1 MTYLQ
6 KRCSSCE
13 TGWRSRNLP
22 SPTRGDCTTASSKKK
37 LWISYEKFKM
47 IKKKI
52 TSAFFSPLRDSLRY
66 ILVKCNGVMSRE
78 FAELWSVRA
87 SSRFLPCTG
96 GFVLRFLLWKF
107 SSAIYKGRFRNCS
120 TGLYISPHE
129 KKVKKKKRK
138 KSLGRRQK
146 KNVGRLWSYTGK
158 SDWKLRRGKYS
169 HFRISFI
176 TADALWC
183 WTV

>member
-1 MTYLQ
+1 
-6 KRCSSCE
+6 
-13 TGWRSRNLP
+13 
-22 SPTRGDCTTASSKKK
+22 
-37 LWISYEKFKM
+37 M

-129 KKVKKKKRK
+129 KKSEKKVWEEDRK
-138 KSLGRRQK
+138 KML
-146 KNVGRLWSYTGK
+146 VDCEVT
-158 SDWKLRRGKYS
+158 RGKATGNYAEENILTS
-169 HFRISFI
+169 E
-176 TADALWC
+176 
-183 WTV
+183 